1 MMSHFPKNNL
11 TYLLF
16 LLCFA
21 YALTYADAPDMKAR
35 FMTAGKASL
44 YDPSYI
50 LTRTIDTAAFS
61 PELQLPIQLVYQSN
75 LQDEGGFGYG
85 WRSPQLE
92 SLVSFDKDGLLW
104 TTPWG
109 ERVHFSFQRK
119 VNEQDSSTLAP
130 QLLMNSKHILFSM
143 PAEWIAVTDERDPTR
158 TGTWTFF
165 QKSSCRNWQF
175 NYRNHRLDSIVSPAT
190 MHINFIY
197 HNNHLVAIQQ
207 HGISFVE
214 LVWNDNRVECLKV
227 NGIETKLSYHP
238 QRMQLLPKTE
248 QGIVQEVHPSF
259 LASIRKANLLP
270 ESLFRMTHLMN
281 LYSTLEMQMEVIG
294 GSPLKLQHICQF
306 P

>member
-1 MMSHFPKNNL
+1 
-11 TYLLF
+11 
-16 LLCFA
+16 
-21 YALTYADAPDMKAR
+21 
-35 FMTAGKASL
+35 
-44 YDPSYI
+44 
-50 LTRTIDTAAFS
+50 
-61 PELQLPIQLVYQSN
+61 
-75 LQDEGGFGYG
+75 
-85 WRSPQLE
+85 
-92 SLVSFDKDGLLW
+92 
-104 TTPWG
+104 
-109 ERVHFSFQRK
+109 
-119 VNEQDSSTLAP
+119 
-130 QLLMNSKHILFSM
+130 MNSKHILFSM

-165 QKSSCRNWQF
+165 QKSSCRHWQF